1 VSTARAPPIDPAL
14 TSQLNGAIERKG
26 DAVSYDFIVIGAG
39 HNGLACAAYLARAGA
54 RVLVLERGA
63 RVGGGCHT
71 AEATLPGFRHNLCS
85 VVHTHIPLSPVYRDL
100 ELERH
105 GVRYV
110 YPAQLR
116 GTIFPDH
123 RSLVMYREPE
133 RMAAELARYSAR
145 DARTF
150 RQLVEDYGEF
160 IDSTYLPLMYSPPLP
175 PSLQSAELEKS
186 AEGRTLLQWQASTPV
201 QLLDELFESEEVRV
215 HFLAR
220 MTVLGFAPDQFG
232 QGWICLFRILK
243 AEAPICVGGSQQLA
257 EGLRRAFEAAGGAVQ
272 TDTEVKRILLRGNRA
287 TGVETADGRRLEA
300 AKAVI
305 TNVEPKKSFL
315 RMVGEE
321 HLPAAF
327 AARVRNYHSRGRSL
341 FVLHLALSEPP
352 QYRAGAQNPPVNT
365 AFSQEMFGGSVR
377 DQVRAY
383 QEIAMGKP
391 PREPMLQ
398 ITLPTLFDPSQAP
411 AGRHTAVVWQYAP
424 YAVEPGGPQGWR
436 GLREE
441 YAAHLL
447 ELWRSYAPNLTR
459 DKILGMAI
467 QDPTDTERLND
478 NLVNG
483 VDVVGDMTPDQMG
496 YFRPFA
502 GWSSYRTPL
511 EGLYMCGGYCH
522 PGGGVHAGAGHNAAG
537 VIAEDYQL
545 RKWWG

>member
-1 VSTARAPPIDPAL
+1 MT
-14 TSQLNGAIERKG
+14 
-26 DAVSYDFIVIGAG
+26 YDFIVIGAG
-39 HNGLACAAYLARAGA
+39 HNGLACAAYLAKAGA
-54 RVLVLERGA
+54 KVLVVERAA
-63 RVGGGCHT
+63 RVGGACHT
-71 AEATLPGFRHNLCS
+71 EEATLPGFKHNICS

-110 YPAQLR
+110 YPDYLR

-123 RSLVMYREPE
+123 RSIVMYRETE
-133 RMAAELARYSAR
+133 RMAAELGRYSAR
-145 DARTF
+145 DANTF
-150 RQLVEDYGEF
+150 RQLIADYGEF

-175 PSLQSAELEKS
+175 PSLQTAELEKS
-186 AEGRTLLQWQASTPV
+186 EEGRALMQWQASTPV
-201 QLLDELFESEEVRV
+201 QLLKELFESEEVKV
-215 HFLAR
+215 HFLSR

-257 EGLRRAFEAAGGAVQ
+257 HGLRSVFEKHGGVMR
-272 TDTEVKRILLRGNRA
+272 TGVEVKRIAVRGNRA
-287 TGVETADGRRLEA
+287 SGVELADGTRVQA
-300 AKAVI
+300 AKAVV

-321 HLPAAF
+321 HLPAF
-327 AARVRNYHSRGRSL
+327 FVTRVKNYHSRGRSL

-352 QYRAGAQNPPVNT
+352 EYRAAAQNGPVNV
-365 AFSQEMFGGSVR
+365 AFSQEMFGGSLE

-383 QEIAMGKP
+383 QEIAMGQA
-391 PREPMLQ
+391 PRNEMLQ

-424 YAVEPGGPQGWR
+424 YALQEGW
-436 GLREE
+436 GKVREV
-441 YAAHLL
+441 YAEHLL
-447 ELWRSYAPNLTR
+447 GLWRSYAPNMTR
-459 DKILGMAI
+459 DKVLAMKI

-502 GWSSYRTPL
+502 GWSSYRTPI

-522 PGGGVHAGAGHNAAG
+522 PGGGVHAGAGHNAAT
-537 VIAEDYQL
+537 VIVEDFKL
-545 RKWWG
+545 ERWWD

>member
-1 VSTARAPPIDPAL
+1 MSH
-14 TSQLNGAIERKG
+14 
-26 DAVSYDFIVIGAG
+26 DFIIIGAG
-39 HNGLACAAYLARAGA
+39 HNGLACAAYLAKAGA
-54 RVLVLERGA
+54 KVLVLERST

-71 AEATLPGFRHNLCS
+71 AEATLPGFKHNICS

-105 GVRYV
+105 GVKYV
-110 YPAQLR
+110 YPEVLR

-123 RSLVMYREPE
+123 KSIVMYREPE
-133 RMAAELARYSAR
+133 RMAAELGKFSAR

-150 RQLVEDYGEF
+150 TKLVEDYGEF
-160 IDSTYLPLMYSPPLP
+160 IESTYLPLMYSPPLP

-186 AEGRTLLQWQASTPV
+186 EEGRTLLQWQASTPV
-201 QLLDELFESEEVRV
+201 QLLDELFESEEVKV

-257 EGLRRAFEAAGGAVQ
+257 QGLRSVVEANGGVVQ
-272 TDTEVKRILLRGNRA
+272 TDMEVKRILLRANKAIGI
-287 TGVETADGRRLEA
+287 EMKDGRRVEA
-300 AKAVI
+300 AKAVV

-315 RMVGEE
+315 GMVGEE
-321 HLPAAF
+321 LLPPSF
-327 AARVRNYHSRGRSL
+327 ATRVKNYHSRGRSL

-352 QYRAGAQNPPVNT
+352 QYRAGAHNPPVNM
-365 AFSQEMFGGSVR
+365 AFSQEMFGGTVQ

-383 QEIAMGKP
+383 QEIAMGRP
-391 PREPMLQ
+391 PRKEMLQ

-411 AGRHTAVVWQYAP
+411 AGKHTAVVWQYAP
-424 YAVEPGGPQGWR
+424 YSVEPGGPEGWR
-436 GLREE
+436 KLREE

-447 ELWRSYAPNLTR
+447 DLWRSYAPNMSK
-459 DKILGMAI
+459 DKILAMAI

-478 NLVNG
+478 NLVNA

-502 GWSSYRTPL
+502 GWSSYRTPV

-522 PGGGVHAGAGHNAAG
+522 PGGGVHAGAGHNAAT
-537 VIAEDYQL
+537 VIVEDFKL
-545 RKWWG
+545 KKWWD

>member
-1 VSTARAPPIDPAL
+1 LSH
-14 TSQLNGAIERKG
+14 
-26 DAVSYDFIVIGAG
+26 DFIVIGAG
-39 HNGLACAAYLARAGA
+39 HNGLACAAYLAKAGA
-54 RVLVLERGA
+54 RVLVLERSA

-71 AEATLPGFRHNLCS
+71 AEATLPGFKHNICS

-123 RSLVMYREPE
+123 RSLVMHREPE

-186 AEGRTLLQWQASTPV
+186 EEGRTLLQWQASTPV
-201 QLLDELFESEEVRV
+201 QLLDELFESEEVKV

-257 EGLRRAFEAAGGAVQ
+257 EGLRRAFEAHGGIVQ
-272 TDTEVKRILLRGNRA
+272 TGTEVKRILLRGNKA
-287 TGVETADGRRLEA
+287 AGIETQDGRRVEA

-321 HLPAAF
+321 LLPPSF

-352 QYRAGAQNPPVNT
+352 QYHAAAQNPPVNV
-365 AFSQEMFGGSVR
+365 AFSQEMFGGSMR
-377 DQVRAY
+377 DQVLAY
-383 QEIAMGKP
+383 QDIALGKP
-391 PREPMLQ
+391 PRKEMLQ

-411 AGRHTAVVWQYAP
+411 AGKHTAVVWQYAP
-424 YAVEPGGPQGWR
+424 YAVEPGGPEGWR
-436 GLREE
+436 NLREE

-447 ELWRSYAPNLTR
+447 ELWRSYAPNMTR
-459 DKILGMAI
+459 DKILAMVI
-467 QDPTDTERLND
+467 QDPTDTERHND

-502 GWSSYRTPL
+502 GWSGYRTPV

-537 VIAEDYQL
+537 VIVDDFKL
-545 RKWWG
+545 KKWWD

>member
-1 VSTARAPPIDPAL
+1 MPH
-14 TSQLNGAIERKG
+14 
-26 DAVSYDFIVIGAG
+26 DFIVIGAG
-39 HNGLACAAYLARAGA
+39 HNGLACAGYLAKAGA
-54 RVLVLERGA
+54 KVLVLERSA

-71 AEATLPGFRHNLCS
+71 EEATLPGFKHNICS
-85 VVHTHIPLSPVYRDL
+85 VVHTHIPNSPVYRDL

-110 YPAQLR
+110 YPDTLR

-123 RSLVMYREPE
+123 RSIVMHREPE
-133 RMAAELARYSAR
+133 RMAAEIARYSAR

-150 RQLVEDYGEF
+150 SQLYADYAEF

-175 PSLQSAELEKS
+175 PSVQTAQLELS

-201 QLLDELFESEEVRV
+201 QLLNELFESEEVKV
-215 HFLAR
+215 HFLSR
-220 MTVLGFAPDQFG
+220 LTVLGFAPDQFG

-257 EGLRRAFEAAGGAVQ
+257 VGLQRALEAHGGAVR
-272 TDTEVKRILLRGNRA
+272 TGAEVKRVLLRGNRA
-287 TGVETADGRRLEA
+287 IGVEFADGERIEA

-315 RMVGEE
+315 RLVGEE

-327 AARVRNYHSRGRSL
+327 ATRVKNYHSRGRSL
-341 FVLHLALSEPP
+341 FALHLALSEPP
-352 QYRAGAQNPPVNT
+352 DYRAAAQNAPVNR
-365 AFSQEMFGGSVR
+365 AFSQEMFGGR
-377 DQVRAY
+377 MLDQVRAY
-383 QEIAMGKP
+383 QEIALGQP
-391 PREPMLQ
+391 PRNAMLQ

-424 YAVEPGGPQGWR
+424 YGVAPDGPGGWR
-436 GLREE
+436 AIREE

-447 ELWRSYAPNLTR
+447 DLWRSYAPNITR
-459 DKILGMAI
+459 EKILGMTI
-467 QDPTDTERLND
+467 QDPTDTERHND

-502 GWSSYRTPL
+502 GWSSYRSPI
-511 EGLYMCGGYCH
+511 EGLYMAGGYCH
-522 PGGGVHAGAGHNAAG
+522 PGGGVHAGAGHNAA
-537 VIAEDYQL
+537 VAIAEDFQL
-545 RKWWG
+545 DRWWG

>member
-1 VSTARAPPIDPAL
+1 
-14 TSQLNGAIERKG
+14 
-26 DAVSYDFIVIGAG
+26 VSYDFIVVGGG
-39 HNGLACAAYLARAGA
+39 HNGLACAAYLAKAGA
-54 RVLVLERGA
+54 KVLVAERSS

-71 AEATLPGFRHNLCS
+71 AEATLPGFKHNLCS
-85 VVHTHIPLSPVYRDL
+85 VVHTHIPTSPVYRDL

-110 YPAQLR
+110 YPEHLR

-123 RSLVMYREPE
+123 RSLVMYREPGK
-133 RMAAELARYSAR
+133 MAAELGRFSAR

-150 RQLVEDYGEF
+150 KQLVEDYGEF
-160 IDSTYLPLMYSPPLP
+160 IESTYLPLMYSPPLP
-175 PSLQSAELEKS
+175 PSLQTAELEKS
-186 AEGRTLLQWQASTPV
+186 GEGRTLMQWQASTPV
-201 QLLDELFESEEVRV
+201 QLLDELFESEEVKV

-257 EGLRRAFEAAGGAVQ
+257 HGLRSAVEAHGGVVQ
-272 TDTEVKRILLRGNRA
+272 TDMEVKRILLRGNQA
-287 TGVETADGRRLEA
+287 VGIEVQDGRRIEA
-300 AKAVI
+300 AKAVV

-321 HLPAAF
+321 FLPPSF
-327 AARVRNYHSRGRSL
+327 AARVKNYHSRGRSL

-352 QYRAGAQNPPVNT
+352 QYRAGAGNPPVNA
-365 AFSQEMFGGSVR
+365 AFSQEMFGGTVQ

-383 QEIAMGKP
+383 QDIAMGKP
-391 PREPMLQ
+391 PRKEMLQ

-411 AGRHTAVVWQYAP
+411 AGKHTTVVWQYAP
-424 YAVEPGGPQGWR
+424 YSVEPGGPEGWR
-436 GLREE
+436 KLREE

-447 ELWRSYAPNLTR
+447 DLWRSYAPNITR

-502 GWSSYRTPL
+502 GWSSYRTPV

-522 PGGGVHAGAGHNAAG
+522 PGGGVHAGAGHNAAA
-537 VIAEDYQL
+537 VIVDDFKL
-545 RKWWG
+545 KKWWD

>member
-1 VSTARAPPIDPAL
+1 VSH
-14 TSQLNGAIERKG
+14 
-26 DAVSYDFIVIGAG
+26 DFIVIGSG
-39 HNGLACAAYLARAGA
+39 HNGLACAGYLAKAGA
-54 RVLVLERGA
+54 RVLVLERSP

-71 AEATLPGFRHNLCS
+71 EEATLPGFRHNICS
-85 VVHTHIPLSPVYRDL
+85 VVHTHIPISPVYRDL

-110 YPAQLR
+110 YPAHLR

-123 RSLVMYREPE
+123 SSIVMYREPE
-133 RMAAELARYSAR
+133 RTAAELAKFSAR

-150 RQLVEDYGEF
+150 TQLVEDYGEF
-160 IDSTYLPLMYSPPLP
+160 IESTFLPLMYSPPLP

-201 QLLDELFESEEVRV
+201 QLLDELFESEAVKV
-215 HFLAR
+215 HFLSR
-220 MTVLGFAPDQFG
+220 MTVLGFAPNQFG

-257 EGLRRAFEAAGGAVQ
+257 LGLKSVVEANGSEVRTGAEVRRV
-272 TDTEVKRILLRGNRA
+272 LLRGNRA
-287 TGVETADGRRLEA
+287 IGVELDDGTRLEA
-300 AKAVI
+300 GKAVI

-315 RMVGEE
+315 GMVGEE
-321 HLPAAF
+321 FLPAAF
-327 AARVRNYHSRGRSL
+327 ATRVKNYHSRGRSL

-352 QYRAGAQNPPVNT
+352 RYRAGAHNPAVDT
-365 AFSQEMFGGSVR
+365 AFSQEMFGASMQE
-377 DQVRAY
+377 QVRAY
-383 QEIAMGKP
+383 HEIAIGRP
-391 PREPMLQ
+391 PRKEMLQ

-411 AGRHTAVVWQYAP
+411 AGKHTAVVWQYAP
-424 YAVEPGGPQGWR
+424 YAVEAAGPQGWHA
-436 GLREE
+436 LRDE

-447 ELWRSYAPNLTR
+447 DLWRSYAPNITR
-459 DKILGMAI
+459 DKILAMTI
-467 QDPTDTERLND
+467 QDPTDTERHND

-502 GWSSYRTPL
+502 GWSNYRSPVD
-511 EGLYMCGGYCH
+511 GLYMCGGYCH

-537 VIAEDYQL
+537 VIAEDFKL
-545 RKWWG
+545 KKWWG

>member
-1 VSTARAPPIDPAL
+1 
-14 TSQLNGAIERKG
+14 
-26 DAVSYDFIVIGAG
+26 VSYDFIVIGAG
-39 HNGLACAAYLARAGA
+39 HHGLACAGYLAKAGA
-54 RVLVLERGA
+54 RVLVLERSA

-71 AEATLPGFRHNLCS
+71 AEATLPGFRHNICS
-85 VVHTHIPLSPVYRDL
+85 VVHTHIPTSPVYRDL

-110 YPAQLR
+110 YPEHLR

-123 RSLVMYREPE
+123 RSLVMYRDPE
-133 RMAAELARYSAR
+133 RMAAELARFSAK

-150 RQLVEDYGEF
+150 RQLVADYGEF
-160 IDSTYLPLMYSPPLP
+160 IESTYLPLMYSPPLP

-186 AEGRTLLQWQASTPV
+186 EEGRTLLQWQSSTPA
-201 QLLDELFESEEVRV
+201 QLLDELFESEEVKV

-257 EGLRRAFEAAGGAVQ
+257 EGLRRAVEAHGGVVQ

-287 TGVETADGRRLEA
+287 TGIETQDGKRVEA

-321 HLPAAF
+321 FLPPSF

-352 QYRAGAQNPPVNT
+352 QYRAAAQNPPVNL

-391 PREPMLQ
+391 PRDAMLQ

-411 AGRHTAVVWQYAP
+411 AGKHTAVVWQYAP
-424 YAVEPGGPQGWR
+424 YGVEPGGAEGWR
-436 GLREE
+436 SMREA

-447 ELWRSYAPNLTR
+447 DLWRSYAPNITQ
-459 DKILGMAI
+459 DKILGMKI
-467 QDPTDTERLND
+467 QDPTDTERQND
-478 NLVNG
+478 NLLNG

-502 GWSSYRTPL
+502 GWSSYRTPV

-537 VIAEDYQL
+537 VIAEDFKL

>member
-1 VSTARAPPIDPAL
+1 LRSRTGARM
-14 TSQLNGAIERKG
+14 T
-26 DAVSYDFIVIGAG
+26 YDFIVIGAG
-39 HNGLACAAYLARAGA
+39 HNGLACAAYLAKAGA
-54 RVLVLERGA
+54 KVLVVERAA
-63 RVGGGCHT
+63 RVGGACHT
-71 AEATLPGFRHNLCS
+71 EETTLPGFKHNLCS

-110 YPAQLR
+110 YPDYLR

-123 RSLVMYREPE
+123 RSIVMYRETE
-133 RMAAELARYSAR
+133 RMAAELGRYSAR
-145 DARTF
+145 DANTF
-150 RQLVEDYGEF
+150 RQLVADYGEF

-175 PSLQSAELEKS
+175 PSLQTAELEKS
-186 AEGRTLLQWQASTPV
+186 EEGRALMQWQASTPV
-201 QLLDELFESEEVRV
+201 QLLNELFESEEVKV
-215 HFLAR
+215 HFLSR

-257 EGLRRAFEAAGGAVQ
+257 HGLRSVFEKHGGVVR
-272 TDTEVKRILLRGNRA
+272 TDIEVKRIFVRGNRA
-287 TGVETADGRRLEA
+287 GGVELADGTQVQA
-300 AKAVI
+300 AKAVV
-305 TNVEPKKSFL
+305 TNVEPQKSFL

-321 HLPAAF
+321 HLPAF
-327 AARVRNYHSRGRSL
+327 FVTRVKNYHSRGRSL

-352 QYRAGAQNPPVNT
+352 RYRAAAQNGPVNF
-365 AFSQEMFGGSVR
+365 AFSQEMFGGSVQ

-383 QEIAMGKP
+383 QEIAMGRA
-391 PREPMLQ
+391 PRNEMLQ

-411 AGRHTAVVWQYAP
+411 AGKHTAVVWQYAP
-424 YAVEPGGPQGWR
+424 YALQGGWGSI
-436 GLREE
+436 REE
-441 YAAHLL
+441 YAEHLL
-447 ELWRSYAPNLTR
+447 ALWRSYAPNMTR
-459 DKILGMAI
+459 DKVLAMKI

-502 GWSSYRTPL
+502 GWSSYRTPV

-522 PGGGVHAGAGHNAAG
+522 PGGGVHAGAGHNAAT
-537 VIAEDYQL
+537 VIAEDFKL
-545 RKWWG
+545 KRWWD